1 MSKYRIFLFYQQI
14 GKAPAK
20 GIVSWKLSRC
30 RWICLCLDVI
40 RQMSYMLKR
49 FENRQNSPGGCFPK
63 ICTIYHYCK
72 MYRKSFK
79 RCQIIFFHKKL
90 NARMQKTFKLLHSTL
105 DLIYLSVFRTEILD
119 LYKGGLSYRRTAGLE
134 SRP

>member
-1 MSKYRIFLFYQQI
+1 MVGCCLFNVYLYGRCIWNFKIGSVFSSAKLKMEVDKFCLCRNIEYFCFINNWKSASQRHCFLEI
-14 GKAPAK
+14 
-20 GIVSWKLSRC
+20 IKLSLNLSVFRC
-30 RWICLCLDVI
+30 YTADV
-40 RQMSYMLKR
+40 LHVKR

-90 NARMQKTFKLLHSTL
+90 NARM
-105 DLIYLSVFRTEILD
+105 
-119 LYKGGLSYRRTAGLE
+119 
-134 SRP
+134 